1 MIRALAL
8 ASIVALTALAPQA
21 GADAL
26 DTARAARMAQA
37 PQEAERVLRQALRAQ
52 PDRVDLRF
60 EHGVALAE
68 TGRCGAAKRAWAQA
82 ARLSPTQ
89 DVALAVALASRDLCT
104 PRPSGWE
111 KSLTLR
117 GIADSNYTNATTADS
132 ITVGGLPFLLSEDAK
147 GQERYGLDV
156 QGSVGYRYGLSP
168 RAAIVPYVQGGV
180 LALNSK
186 ADSRIRLGAG
196 IDLDLIGQ
204 GWSLR
209 AGPVARGEWDMDG
222 DWVSR
227 YVGLQAFGAIDL
239 DPRNALTLSLA
250 AGRLTHANPLD
261 SGDRWNAE
269 AAWIHRFDHERALRV
284 ALALAQADKAPAHRS
299 ERETRLSV
307 SYTTP
312 LSPSLGLELA
322 GSVGR
327 ITGGG
332 THPVFAVTRQDEVA
346 SLSAGLT
353 LRGIETPFGSPTI
366 GLTHTVS
373 RSNIA
378 LHTYDKT
385 NLFVAFT
392 RRF

>member
-8 ASIVALTALAPQA
+8 ASLLAITALAPTA

-26 DTARAARMAQA
+26 DTARAARMADN
-37 PQEAERVLRQALRAQ
+37 PREAERVLRQALRAA
-52 PDRVDLRF
+52 PERVDLRF

-68 TGRCGAAKRAWAQA
+68 TGRCGAAKRAWKQA
-82 ARLSPTQ
+82 MALSPTQ

-111 KSLTLR
+111 KGLSLR

-132 ITVGGLPFLLSEDAK
+132 VTIGGLPFLLAENAK

-156 QGSVGYRYGLSP
+156 QGTLGYRHGLSP
-168 RAAIVPYVQGGV
+168 RTALFPYLQGGV

-186 ADSRIRLGAG
+186 ADSRLRLGAG
-196 IDLDLIGQ
+196 IDLDLIGH

-209 AGPVARGEWDMDG
+209 AGPVVRGEWDLDG

-227 YVGLQAFGAIDL
+227 YAGVQAFGALDI

-250 AGRLTHANPLD
+250 AGRLTHANPLE

-269 AAWIHRFDHERALRV
+269 GAWIHRFDQERALRV
-284 ALALAQADKAPAHRS
+284 ALAVAQADRTPIHRS

-307 SYTTP
+307 SYSTP

-332 THPVFAVTRQDEVA
+332 THPVFAVTREDDVA

-353 LRGIETPFGSPTI
+353 LRALDTPFGAPTI
-366 GLTHTVS
+366 GVTHTVS